1 MTTRV
6 LVVGDH
12 FIPAEH
18 YVDALSDVGIDSAG
32 IRTVDWAGSKADQH
46 AAQQQMEHKGPDAV
60 PAPAEVRDAV
70 GDAQVLA
77 LHFAPVPASV
87 LDAGQSL
94 RAVVVAR
101 TGLENIDIDA
111 ATARGVAVVPVH
123 GRNASAVAELA
134 IGLMLSEARD
144 IARADASVKSGGWRK
159 DFGGPGRELGGSTVG
174 MVGFGH
180 VGRELA
186 RKLRG
191 FDVRLLV
198 HDPFVD
204 AGVLRAHDARQAG
217 LDTVF
222 RESDFVHVL
231 ARLTSQTER
240 FITAEHFASMKPTAY
255 FVNTSRSRLVDY
267 AALLLACKANRIAGA
282 ALDVFDTEPLP
293 ADSPWRRL
301 DNVTITTHFG
311 GDTTTTITR
320 SAHLVAEA
328 VAELDRTGRITTAVN
343 AAALGWRV

>member
-1 MTTRV
+1 MRV

-18 YVDALSDVGIDSAG
+18 HVEALTEAGIDAADV
-32 IRTVDWAGSKADQH
+32 RTVDWSGTKGEQH
-46 AAQQQMEHKGPDAV
+46 AAQQVMEQEGPAAV
-60 PAPAEVRDAV
+60 PTPAEISDAVRDAQ
-70 GDAQVLA
+70 ALT
-77 LHFAPVPASV
+77 LHFAPVPDAV
-87 LDAGQSL
+87 LAAGPHL

-101 TGLENIDIDA
+101 AGLENVDIDA
-111 ATARGVAVVPVH
+111 ATARRIAVVPVH

-144 IARADASVKSGGWRK
+144 IARADASVKAGGWRK
-159 DFGGPGRELGGSTVG
+159 DFGGPGREIGGSTVG
-174 MVGFGH
+174 LVGFGH

-186 RKLRG
+186 RRLRG
-191 FDVRLLV
+191 FDLHLLV

-204 AGVLRAHDARQAG
+204 PAVLREHEAAQAG

-222 RESDFVHVL
+222 AESDFVHVL
-231 ARLTSQTER
+231 ARLTPQTER
-240 FITAEHFASMKPTAY
+240 FITAEHFAAMKPTAY

-267 AALLLACKANRIAGA
+267 AALYLACKERRIAGA
-282 ALDVFDTEPLP
+282 ALDVFDDEPLP
-293 ADSPWRRL
+293 PDSPWRHL

-320 SAHLVAEA
+320 STRLVAQA

-343 AAALGWRV
+343 SAALGWDAPT